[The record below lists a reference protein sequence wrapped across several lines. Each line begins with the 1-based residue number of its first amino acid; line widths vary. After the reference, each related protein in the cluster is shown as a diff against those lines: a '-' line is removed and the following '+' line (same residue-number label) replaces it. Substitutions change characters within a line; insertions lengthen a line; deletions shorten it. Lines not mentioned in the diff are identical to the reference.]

1 MRDYRNARRLRNINR
16 IPSFERI
23 LLVSFLGSANSWLM
37 THCQENRVLSAVRI
51 LTRLRCY
58 YYRDLHW
65 RSVHWISRPSFYP
78 NHHAHLPHTSHKT
91 QSRVSVLGFSPV
103 HFRGPQPRQV
113 SCYAFFE
120 GWLLLSLPPCCFRS
134 KTPFCLTL
142 SQNLGTL
149 TLVWVNP
156 LSVMRL
162 TPHKPASPRLC
173 VDTFGVQEESGPFR
187 ILVFSLVLYSVNNIG
202 GDRTG
207 IRFDGN

>member
-1 MRDYRNARRLRNINR
+1 MSL
-16 IPSFERI
+16 
-23 LLVSFLGSANSWLM
+23 FLGSTNSWLM

-65 RSVHWISRPSFYP
+65 RSVHRTSRPGFYP
-78 NHHAHLPHTSHKT
+78 TTTPIYHIRPTRT

-134 KTPFCLTL
+134 KTHFCLTL

-162 TPHKPASPRLC
+162 TPHKPASPLLMRTHLRSSKRRWTLSNPC
-173 VDTFGVQEESGPFR
+173 FQ
-187 ILVFSLVLYSVNNIG
+187 IG
-202 GDRTG
+202 ALQREHIHGDRTG